1 HRGEAR
7 KPTSTCY
14 MSLKGATSSGG
25 TGELYTLGDG
35 APGRYNLFAPRPTSK
50 TSSAV
55 AGEYCGYAFL
65 FPDGGAELPEGPYDE
80 AGLAS
85 SGKEDGFI
93 SSDSFL
99 AYGASSRASSRR
111 LGKLCIACATALPI
125 MSLACWTSRT
135 IVKAVLGVE
144 QPAGF
149 TVDGL
154 VRAEESWSSRRSYTT
169 YYKHFDTMSSRC
181 VACDRYFDSDESLER
196 HNQDSLAHVFDCT
209 ACDRHY
215 NSETALQQHLRDSVA
230 HALSYCSD
238 CDRSFNSKQALQQHL
253 RDSPAHTPSFDCET
267 CDRHYGTETALQ
279 QHLRYSV
286 AHAPSFDCGDCNRSF
301 NSEQALQQHLQ
312 GSPAHAPSFNCET
325 CDRHYSSETDLQ
337 QHLRDSVAHAPS
349 FDCSDCD
356 RSFDSEQAL
365 QQHLQD
371 SPAHVPSFDCEICN
385 RHYGSETALEN
396 HLRDSPIHQ
405 QNTDTPLDVFFR
417 TFPMFDYNPSLPP
430 ATSYTNLQKHEGWR
444 RGNAASD
451 NAWDRYQDALQDELQ
466 MWYGA
471 ENDLTAWHALCRAI
485 GVEPLPETCEQC
497 EHAVRK
503 IHVNIVDLI
512 EWGRSGREEKV
523 QTFRN
528 VVELGA
534 YTKETRK
541 IFHNTSDQEGG
552 NVVLRHLLR
561 KIF

>member
-1 HRGEAR
+1 
-7 KPTSTCY
+7 

-25 TGELYTLGDG
+25 AGELYTLGDG

-65 FPDGGAELPEGPYDE
+65 FPDRGAELPEGPYDE

-181 VACDRYFDSDESLER
+181 VACDRYFDSDESLQR
-196 HNQDSLAHVFDCT
+196 HSQDSLAHVFDCT

-279 QHLRYSV
+279 QHLRDSV

-301 NSEQALQQHLQ
+301 N
-312 GSPAHAPSFNCET
+312 
-325 CDRHYSSETDLQ
+325 
-337 QHLRDSVAHAPS
+337 
-349 FDCSDCD
+349 
-356 RSFDSEQAL
+356 SEQAL

-541 IFHNTSDQEGG
+541 IFHNTFDQEGG
-552 NVVLRHLLR
+552 NVALRHLLR